1 MGRRPPMHRVNI
13 YTQAHTSSMHL
24 HFIYVQIYIYIYI
37 YTYVRSLRS
46 ANDGHIHRC
55 HREEH
60 SRGHYGNGN
69 DPERDG
75 RLKGKRTKRH
85 KRRQGNCDRLIGAT
99 VKDDDKYMYTCV
111 SIYIY
116 IYMYTQPTTLKASE
130 NADTVEKQMGMSSG
144 GGMN

>member
-1 MGRRPPMHRVNI
+1 MHRVNI
-13 YTQAHTSSMHL
+13 YIHTGAHKQHA
-24 HFIYVQIYIYIYI
+24 FAFYICTNIHIYI

-85 KRRQGNCDRLIGAT
+85 KRRQNAVPKRLA
-99 VKDDDKYMYTCV
+99 
-111 SIYIY
+111 
-116 IYMYTQPTTLKASE
+116 
-130 NADTVEKQMGMSSG
+130 
-144 GGMN
+144 

>member
-1 MGRRPPMHRVNI
+1 M
-13 YTQAHTSSMHL
+13 
-24 HFIYVQIYIYIYI
+24 
-37 YTYVRSLRS
+37 RS

-99 VKDDDKYMYTCV
+99 VKDDD
-111 SIYIY
+111 IY

-144 GGMN
+144 GGNELNDLRQS

>member
-1 MGRRPPMHRVNI
+1 MHPLMQRAVHPWGDGLQCIASTYI

-24 HFIYVQIYIYIYI
+24 HFIYVQIYIYI

-116 IYMYTQPTTLKASE
+116 IYVYAAYHTKSE
-130 NADTVEKQMGMSSG
+130 
-144 GGMN
+144 

>member
-1 MGRRPPMHRVNI
+1 MNTVNSQSFSLRRFIPVRHWNASPDAAGGAPMWRRPPMHRVNI
-13 YTQAHTSSMHL
+13 YIHTGAHKQHA
-24 HFIYVQIYIYIYI
+24 FAFYICTNIHIYI

-99 VKDDDKYMYTCV
+99 VKDDD
-111 SIYIY
+111 IYIY
-116 IYMYTQPTTLKASE
+116 ICIRSLPH
-130 NADTVEKQMGMSSG
+130 
-144 GGMN
+144 